1 METYATTLSKYN
13 TAEAALEKNQ
23 PKFSQVPYTDAQATM
38 INREVERTELAQS
51 SAIHAAEHSTG
62 LLGGGWGW
70 NLAPGVAHAP
80 RAQWV
85 SGGNDL
91 LLQFVLAKY
100 MLSPYFRMATGFAGP
115 HKAINSASMVHT
127 AQTAYSPVAG
137 LAFAPSLERGGAAA
151 AAAAGASSGAAAAG
165 GSLAAAASGAG
176 ALSLAQL
183 HERSRT
189 PQPQPAAPT
198 PRGAAP
204 QSPLPGLPPADLER
218 TSIDEGVHS
227 GGAPGGSGEASSWL
241 QPFLPQATQG
251 AGGGGAPVALQG
263 MMPSGAINP
272 LAPSS
277 PIQRWLAIGHGGE
290 DTGDKATMP
299 PAFAGIWPGPMMAV
313 PPGES
318 RDGAE
323 PHPQLQATLSALQP
337 PTV

>member
-115 HKAINSASMVHT
+115 HKAINSASLVHT
-127 AQTAYSPVAG
+127 AQTAYSPA
-137 LAFAPSLERGGAAA
+137 AFLWIF
-151 AAAAGASSGAAAAG
+151 
-165 GSLAAAASGAG
+165 GS
-176 ALSLAQL
+176 
-183 HERSRT
+183 T
-189 PQPQPAAPT
+189 PA
-198 PRGAAP
+198 
-204 QSPLPGLPPADLER
+204 
-218 TSIDEGVHS
+218 
-227 GGAPGGSGEASSWL
+227 
-241 QPFLPQATQG
+241 
-251 AGGGGAPVALQG
+251 
-263 MMPSGAINP
+263 
-272 LAPSS
+272 
-277 PIQRWLAIGHGGE
+277 
-290 DTGDKATMP
+290 
-299 PAFAGIWPGPMMAV
+299 
-313 PPGES
+313 
-318 RDGAE
+318 
-323 PHPQLQATLSALQP
+323 
-337 PTV
+337 